1 LGEGDRNFR
10 GIYRVIRLVSIAKYG
25 CFGVIQ
31 DIDSASFSLYVLV
44 TKKCEKTSLW
54 NFCVFCVVWRE

>member
-1 LGEGDRNFR
+1 
-10 GIYRVIRLVSIAKYG
+10 VIRLVSIAKYG